1 MSSILNLKILNLL
14 IQRLQTMKLE
24 DELEILHLTRRIE
37 CIKLENRIMPMRDRY
52 KSRATD
58 IKKYEDVKQLNT
70 FVSKLLELRNIKTN

>member
-1 MSSILNLKILNLL
+1 M
-14 IQRLQTMKLE
+14 TLE

-37 CIKLENRIMPMRDRY
+37 CIKLENRIQPIRDRH

-58 IKKYEDVKQLNT
+58 IKKYDDVQQLNT